1 MSKSDC
7 CRNSTL
13 KNTPP
18 NCARTH
24 SMLDVRPYCTRN
36 GLDIGPNVE
45 QPHVV
50 VVVVVVV
57 VRARVRARTSVQ
69 PSVIDGEIV

>member
-1 MSKSDC
+1 
-7 CRNSTL
+7 
-13 KNTPP
+13 
-18 NCARTH
+18 
-24 SMLDVRPYCTRN
+24 MLDVRPYCTRN

-57 VRARVRARTSVQ
+57 VVRARVRARTSVQ